1 MYLFLSL
8 WPTVSTACAV
18 KMFSA
23 ERIIHFVADL
33 LVFSLTAHVCVCVS
47 VFFSC
52 IPEILELEFIGLWVS
67 IATLSAQATLMFFFF
82 GAMLREVQSH
92 LRVAHRIRNVPQQLH
107 IAGIY
112 THMRVNT

>member
-1 MYLFLSL
+1 MYLYLSL
-8 WPTVSTACAV
+8 WPTVSNACAV

-33 LVFSLTAHVCVCVS
+33 LVFSLSVCVS

-67 IATLSAQATLMFFFF
+67 IATLSAQATLMFFF
-82 GAMLREVQSH
+82 LVQC
-92 LRVAHRIRNVPQQLH
+92 
-107 IAGIY
+107 
-112 THMRVNT
+112 

>member
-1 MYLFLSL
+1 
-8 WPTVSTACAV
+8 
-18 KMFSA
+18 MFSA
-23 ERIIHFVADL
+23 ERIIHFVADI
-33 LVFSLTAHVCVCVS
+33 LVFSLSVCVCVS

-67 IATLSAQATLMFFFF
+67 IATLSAQATLMIFF

-107 IAGIY
+107 IAVAY
-112 THMRVNT
+112 THIFVHASEYIDTLNISCRY